1 MLFKS
6 LYEKSIS
13 SNPLKKGSRW
23 SVLLGWSK
31 SCVVFVKSIQI
42 KQGFNFLVAIS
53 SNQIGFLSKLLI
65 VYQSEYT
72 PISMVVWI
80 GLYWFLLLILNHSE
94 NSYNNEWQTC
104 NWCLPLDCNHKRCTR
119 LYRLYAILNKSLI
132 KVICLI

>member
-23 SVLLGWSK
+23 SVLLEWSK

-65 VYQSEYT
+65 VYQNEYT
-72 PISMVVWI
+72 PISMGVWI
-80 GLYWFLLLILNHSE
+80 GLLLISVI
-94 NSYNNEWQTC
+94 
-104 NWCLPLDCNHKRCTR
+104 DF
-119 LYRLYAILNKSLI
+119 KSFREFLQ
-132 KVICLI
+132 

>member
-53 SNQIGFLSKLLI
+53 SNQIVFVIKIIDRLSEWIYPYNHGGLDWSLLI
-65 VYQSEYT
+65 SVIDFKSFRE
-72 PISMVVWI
+72 
-80 GLYWFLLLILNHSE
+80 FL
-94 NSYNNEWQTC
+94 Q
-104 NWCLPLDCNHKRCTR
+104 
-119 LYRLYAILNKSLI
+119 
-132 KVICLI
+132 